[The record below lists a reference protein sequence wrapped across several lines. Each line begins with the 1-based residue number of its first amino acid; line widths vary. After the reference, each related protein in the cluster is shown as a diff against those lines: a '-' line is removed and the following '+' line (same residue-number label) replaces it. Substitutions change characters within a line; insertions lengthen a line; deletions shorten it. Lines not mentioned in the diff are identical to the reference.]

1 MHNTADSSPLPRR
14 RSHSSRSSAF
24 DDAPA
29 RPQAAGY
36 TGTAV
41 LLHWLMAV
49 GVLGQLALGLWMI
62 NLPDE
67 PRGLQAGW
75 FNLHKST
82 GIVLLALVLVRLAW
96 RAAHLPPPLPA
107 AVPRWKRQAAAV
119 THRLLYLCLL
129 VAPVSGFLGSSFSP
143 YPIRFFGTPLPRWI
157 APWEAG
163 KEAMSA
169 LHLAAVLLLAAL
181 VLLHVAGA
189 LSHAIRRDGVF
200 SRMAW
205 PKPPSPRQP
214 P

>member
-1 MHNTADSSPLPRR
+1 MFFWISC
-14 RSHSSRSSAF
+14 F
-24 DDAPA
+24 
-29 RPQAAGY
+29 AAGVSLCS
-36 TGTAV
+36 AV
-41 LLHWLMAV
+41 WVFTRPVAV
-49 GVLGQLALGLWMI
+49 GTPHL
-62 NLPDE
+62 E
-67 PRGLQAGW
+67 PRPSGL
-75 FNLHKST
+75 
-82 GIVLLALVLVRLAW
+82 LLRLAW
-96 RAAHLPPPLPA
+96 RAAHPPPPLPA
-107 AVPRWKRQAAAV
+107 TVPRWKRQAAAV

-189 LSHAIRRDGVF
+189 FSHAIRRDGVF